1 MILEKGNK
9 KLHPPPDKN
18 ALLKSYRSKQGK
30 HVKKLQSFTS
40 EYIFRFVTIP
50 PSFCHSGET
59 HTINVLILLFHTTY
73 LYPKHIQK

>member
-59 HTINVLILLFHTTY
+59 HTINVLILLFHTTT
-73 LYPKHIQK
+73 YPKHIQK

>member
-50 PSFCHSGET
+50 PSFCHTYHQCFDFAISHNLPLSQT
-59 HTINVLILLFHTTY
+59 HSEVICH
-73 LYPKHIQK
+73 